1 MNSPSS
7 KRPWLRVYPDW
18 MPHDLK
24 LTPNTLLDLF
34 RTAAVHRPEIPAVY
48 YFDQE
53 ISYKE
58 IDRLSDNLAAALR
71 DLGLQKGDRIA
82 LDLHNIP
89 QFLIAQYGAWKDGA
103 IVVPMDP
110 SCQEKGLLYFLRDS
124 GAKILVIQEEV
135 LKSVGPDFLK
145 KTSVETLITTSP
157 LDMLPQGIQLPSSLS
172 EVRKISIPGSLDMIE
187 LLARYGGKGAVD
199 PGLFPDDVA
208 YLSYTSGTT
217 GPPKG
222 VMITHGNVAFNAGVY
237 KVSALMDENDII
249 LGIAPLFKVTGEV
262 AHLAAAALN
271 SIPVILCYRF
281 DPCEALRLIERWR
294 ATMTVAS
301 TGVFIALMDHP
312 DIGHRDIRS
321 LRKAYSVGEPM
332 PSAVVKRFEETTGHY
347 IHSAYGLTETA
358 SPSHITPLG
367 KRMPV
372 DGQSGAL
379 SVGLPVPNSLAK
391 IVDLVNGSEELGPGD
406 VGEIVVKGPMVVP
419 GYWGNAEAK
428 KRAIRDDW
436 LFTGDVGKMDEDGWF
451 YVLDRKKAST
461 SVRGIRG
468 AVSRPGGYF
477 ARALIGNFS
486 VYDLKPSKD

>member
-1 MNSPSS
+1 MSMGSPSS

-34 RTAAVHRPEIPAVY
+34 RTAAVHRPEKPAVY

-53 ISYKE
+53 ISYRE

-89 QFLIAQYGAWKDGA
+89 QFLIAQYGAWKAGA
-103 IVVPMDP
+103 IVVPIDTA
-110 SCQEKGLLYFLRDS
+110 CQEKGLLYFLRDS

-135 LKSVGPDFLK
+135 LRSVGRSFLK
-145 KTSVETLITTSP
+145 KTSVEAVITTSP

-172 EVRKISIPGSLDMIE
+172 EVRKASIPASLDMME
-187 LLARYGGKGAVD
+187 LLARYRGKSAID
-199 PGLFPDDVA
+199 QGLFPDDVA
-208 YLSYTSGTT
+208 YLTYTSGTT

-222 VMITHGNVAFNAGVY
+222 VMNTHGNVTFNAGVY
-237 KVSALMDENDII
+237 KVSALMDENDVI
-249 LGIAPLFKVTGEV
+249 LGIAPLFNVTGEV
-262 AHLAAAALN
+262 ANVAAAALN

-301 TGVFIALMDHP
+301 TGVFSDLMNHP
-312 DIGHRDIRS
+312 DIRQRDIRS
-321 LRKAYSVGEPM
+321 LRKAYSVGATV
-332 PSAVVKRFEETTGHY
+332 PSAVVKRFEELTGNY
-347 IHSAYGLTETA
+347 IHNVYGLTETT
-358 SPSHITPLG
+358 STSHITPLG

-372 DGQSGAL
+372 DSDSGAL
-379 SVGLPVPNSLAK
+379 SIGLPVPNSLAK
-391 IVDLVNGSEELGPGD
+391 IVDLKIGNEELGPGD
-406 VGEIVVKGPMVVP
+406 VGEIVIKGPMVVP
-419 GYWGNAEAK
+419 GYWGNTKAK

-451 YVLDRKKAST
+451 YVLDRKRVPTGGLGYEVWPQGVEGTAS
-461 SVRGIRG
+461 
-468 AVSRPGGYF
+468 Y
-477 ARALIGNFS
+477 L
-486 VYDLKPSKD
+486 